1 MGARYKVN
9 FHGDSLEYVLKT
21 NVHIRNAFD
30 LKRVVQCQAIW
41 DTGAVYSAITA
52 QCAKE
57 LGLTPLET
65 VKAVSASG
73 QFDARLYLIRIEI
86 EGLGLSIV
94 AEALECELLHEAK
107 EVGLLIGMNVI
118 SKGDLMISNLDGR
131 TSLSFRIPPD
141 ERIEF

>member
-9 FHGDSLEYVLKT
+9 FHEDSLKYVLKT

-30 LKRVVQCQAIW
+30 LKRVAQCQAIW

-52 QCAKE
+52 QYAKE
-57 LGLTPLET
+57 LGPTPLET

-94 AEALECELLHEAK
+94 AEALECGLLQDDK

-118 SKGDLMISNLDGR
+118 SKGDLMISNQDGK